1 MSQIFQLEW
10 IVLNVAVG
18 QNLFAMIN
26 DHSESMKSVAHPVK
40 IDLNKKLDSKEKTI
54 QTFNID
60 AKGFRK
66 TRNENPLTPEIGVTS

>member
-66 TRNENPLTPEIGVTS
+66 TRNENPPTWEMGVTS